1 MSVKNLGII
10 SLGGFLI
17 FATAP
22 AAPAQH
28 DQPAKQGGVAQSDK
42 ATQGT
47 TNQNYGKSTT
57 ADRSTQTSEDKNA
70 QTSKKTTQTFEKK
83 STTEEKSATT
93 RDEQS
98 SSKRKSAAHG
108 KNTGMS
114 KQVREVQTALKQQGF
129 DPGPADGVMGPM
141 TTTALRNFQSHNQLE
156 VTGKIDDKT
165 QVALGVQGSG
175 TASGVSQNNQ
185 GQSSEWNRGDQ
196 KSNLSQNQG
205 QRQGQA
211 SDLSQNR
218 TSDLNQG
225 RQKSADMSMSRD
237 DVMQVQR
244 ALRGMEY
251 NPGAEN
257 GMMSPETKQAI
268 REFQLLNGLP
278 VTGVPDEATR
288 SALLAAQGSSTS
300 SISQTQEKSDTQLG
314 RSKAEPSSHWNAQ
327 SGKMPITSDQ
337 SSSNSITSD
346 SSTDQSTSS
355 FSTPQ
360 DTSDVDHNAR
370 LKGGVSA
377 DTQKKDLSQDQPT
390 QYSQNQS
397 SQTQTQTRTN
407 SQNPVRTDEHHATT
421 DTTNSSKDKDKN
433 LAKTDTDNDRN
444 AKSDK
449 DKDSGKVDN
458 DASDRAQ
465 KAADVLKDLTT
476 GADKKVPNELL
487 SRAEAVAVIPHVVK
501 GALGIGGRYGKGL
514 VAQRLDNGHWSAPAY
529 IQIGGGSFGAQ
540 IGVSS
545 TDLVLVFTDRKA
557 LDMLMGGKDL
567 KLGADAGVVAGPI
580 GRSAEAGVNAKLDTA
595 IYAYSRSKGL
605 FAGVALDGA
614 VLDIDNSENKD
625 VYGDSSAKQILS
637 ASTGNNTVRPF
648 MDALDK
654 MMPKKNVSQK

>member
-28 DQPAKQGGVAQSDK
+28 DQPGQQSGVTHSDK
-42 ATQGT
+42 ATQAT
-47 TNQNYGKSTT
+47 TNQQNKEGNYGKSTT
-57 ADRSTQTSEDKNA
+57 AEHSTQTSEDKNA
-70 QTSKKTTQTFEKK
+70 QSSKKTVLTSEEK
-83 STTEEKSATT
+83 STTEEKSATA

-98 SSKRKSAAHG
+98 SPKRKSAAHA
-108 KNTGMS
+108 KNSGMS

-129 DPGPADGVMGPM
+129 DPGPVDGVMGPL

-156 VTGKIDDKT
+156 VTGKIDDRT

-175 TASGVSQNNQ
+175 TASGVSQNQ
-185 GQSSEWNRGDQ
+185 G
-196 KSNLSQNQG
+196 QNQG
-205 QRQGQA
+205 KM

-218 TSDLNQG
+218 TSGLNQG
-225 RQKSADMSMSRD
+225 REKSADMSMSRE
-237 DVMQVQR
+237 DVMQVQS
-244 ALRGMEY
+244 ALRDMEY
-251 NPGAEN
+251 NPGSVN

-288 SALLAAQGSSTS
+288 SALLSQGTRNSG
-300 SISQTQEKSDTQLG
+300 ISQTPEKSDTQLG
-314 RSKAEPSSHWNAQ
+314 RSKSESSSDLNAQ
-327 SGKMPITSDQ
+327 SGKSPITSDQ
-337 SSSNSITSD
+337 TRSNSITSR
-346 SSTDQSTSS
+346 SSIDQSTSS

-377 DTQKKDLSQDQPT
+377 DTQQKDLSQNQPT

-397 SQTQTQTRTN
+397 SQTETRTN
-407 SQNPVRTDEHHATT
+407 SQDRVRTDEHHATT

-433 LAKTDTDNDRN
+433 LAKTDTDNDRS

-458 DASDRAQ
+458 DASDRAH
-465 KAADVLKDLTT
+465 KASEVLKDLTT

-487 SRAEAVAVIPHVVK
+487 SRAEAIAVIPHVVK

-514 VAQRLDNGHWSAPAY
+514 VAQRLDDGRWSAPAF

-567 KLGADAGVVAGPI
+567 KLGVDAGVVAGPI